1 MERQYVSSSNIA
13 SIGYDPDNQ
22 VLEIEFLSGAVYQ
35 YYDVPQSVY
44 DGLMAADSHGKF
56 LDVYK
61 KKRQEYQLLSPM
73 IACRG
78 DDLDQNG

>member
-35 YYDVPQSVY
+35 YYDVPQVFMM
-44 DGLMAADSHGKF
+44 D
-56 LDVYK
+56 
-61 KKRQEYQLLSPM
+61 
-73 IACRG
+73 
-78 DDLDQNG
+78 

>member
-35 YYDVPQSVY
+35 YYSVY

-56 LDVYK
+56 LDVYIK
-61 KKRQEYQLLSPM
+61 KGGYRYTK
-73 IACRG
+73 I
-78 DDLDQNG
+78 